1 MGRNIPSMLFS
12 SAGIAL
18 HLFEFEFHACKI
30 SFVLYVSSLKFL
42 FLLLSYYT
50 LLCTCMHILS
60 CASYWVSYK
69 CLYGSYA
76 CMQSSII
83 VQSKRRI
90 NISLPPLRIFFVALT
105 RSTHFFCCCSIC
117 CLFRLVRRTVEWSR
131 IGTQMV
137 PGISVRSS
145 NAYSCVYIFV
155 TSFVFLLYTLSMHI
169 FRFIWIIRRSML
181 RTRTVS
187 RVCMCMHRVHYYI
200 LLLYDMCIDHL
211 RS

>member
-1 MGRNIPSMLFS
+1 M
-12 SAGIAL
+12 
-18 HLFEFEFHACKI
+18 HAY
-30 SFVLYVSSLKFL
+30 SFMRVVLS
-42 FLLLSYYT
+42 
-50 LLCTCMHILS
+50 
-60 CASYWVSYK
+60 
-69 CLYGSYA
+69 
-76 CMQSSII
+76 I
-83 VQSKRRI
+83 VQMPLWIICLHAIFDHCAVQETYKYI
-90 NISLPPLRIFFVALT
+90 LTPP
-105 RSTHFFCCCSIC
+105 SNFFCCSNAIDTFFFCFSIC

-145 NAYSCVYIFV
+145 NAYSCVYVFV